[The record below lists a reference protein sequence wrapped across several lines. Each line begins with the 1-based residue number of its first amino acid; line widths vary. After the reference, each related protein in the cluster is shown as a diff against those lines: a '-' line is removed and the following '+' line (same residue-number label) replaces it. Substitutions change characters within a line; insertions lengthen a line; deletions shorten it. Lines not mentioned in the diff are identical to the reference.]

1 MIKILVA
8 DDHPLVRS
16 GVRAT
21 LAQSGETE
29 IVAEAHDFGE
39 ALQLIEQHSPDLLLL
54 DVEMPGGRPEALI
67 ASARELLP
75 QLKVLILTSH
85 TDTPTIRALM
95 KAKISGYILKDE
107 APEHL
112 LQAVRVVSSGATWF
126 SQSVMT
132 KMMQAPDEQE
142 DALAVLTPREKQIL
156 QLLVAGKD
164 NGSIAEEI
172 HLAEQT
178 VRNAVSSIYSK
189 INVSSRVEAVVF
201 IRNRGLFQQDGVG

>member
-21 LAQSGETE
+21 LAQSGEAE

-39 ALQLIEQHSPDLLLL
+39 ALQLLEQHSPDLLLL

-95 KAKISGYILKDE
+95 KAKIFGYILKDE

-132 KMMQAPDEQE
+132 KMMQTPDEQE

-201 IRNRGLFQQDGVG
+201 IRNRGLFQQEGV